1 MLKSRIGKEPSPG
14 YWADFVATV
23 EKVFPGATLDLKTL
37 EELYGLVAEQWR
49 NGVQSHLI
57 ARQLC
62 TCDGKKVVP
71 SPAAQAHLARQR
83 GLARAP
89 KGASPG
95 TLFGPGQ
102 LRPPAQVS
110 RLMNKLAQIE
120 ARIQRGTE
128 GLEVLALRAQRGS
141 PARSAELLSIMQDAK
156 QALDALAVEQ
166 ADAESALEAITSGS
180 RWANTRAPV
189 KRKERKPKVA
199 KEPKAAKESKAAKKP
214 KAAREPR
221 AAKEPKAPK
230 APKAAREPK
239 ALKAPMQPRP
249 AKAPKAPKAPKQTP
263 EPTAALVPDDIADAF
278 VDELNEIAGK
288 S

>member
-128 GLEVLALRAQRGS
+128 GLEVLALRAQKGS

-156 QALDALAVEQ
+156 LALDALAVEQ
-166 ADAESALEAITSGS
+166 ADAEAALEAITSGS

-189 KRKERKPKVA
+189 KRKERKPKAA
-199 KEPKAAKESKAAKKP
+199 KAPKAAKEPREAKAPKASKPPKAPREPKAPKEPMQPRPAKAAKAP
-214 KAAREPR
+214 
-221 AAKEPKAPK
+221 KEPKAPK
-230 APKAAREPK
+230 APKQPQEP
-239 ALKAPMQPRP
+239 A
-249 AKAPKAPKAPKQTP
+249 
-263 EPTAALVPDDIADAF
+263 AALVPDDIADAF